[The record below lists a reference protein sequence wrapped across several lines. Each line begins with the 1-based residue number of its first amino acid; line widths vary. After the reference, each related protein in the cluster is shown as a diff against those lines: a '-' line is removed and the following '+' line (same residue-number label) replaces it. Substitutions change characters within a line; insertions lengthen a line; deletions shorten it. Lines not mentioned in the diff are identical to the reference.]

1 MMPQFLVVMI
11 KELKEAL
18 RDKRTLNML
27 LMFVFMYPALVGFML
42 HNQIEKATRTERTGI
57 DIVMIGAAQAP
68 NLVSY
73 LRQKSVN
80 ITEKDAMSEADIGK
94 LLGEKEMAAVLKL
107 GDKFGEY
114 YDDLRPAPVELWFD
128 SAVEKQS
135 QRRELETMLREYG
148 NGIASARLLAHG
160 VSPATLSPLSLQRFD
175 TADSLTRT
183 NKQIGFFLGMFFVP
197 ACVFGL
203 AAAIDSTAGERER
216 RSLEVLIS
224 QPMRAI
230 DLVAGKWL
238 AAAALAAIG
247 LVFELSVAHAVLKY
261 LPLEEIGISW
271 RVSVPTLALVM
282 AAAMPLCLM
291 IGALQVAMAMNSRTF
306 KEAQATASI
315 VTFIPMLPVM
325 IVPALDLATKD
336 WMYAVPLLSNQ
347 TMFQALAT
355 GQTLGVMPY
364 VLACALP
371 LVLAAAAVAF
381 AARRMGSEKY
391 VLGV

>member
-1 MMPQFLVVMI
+1 MMPQFLVVTI

-27 LMFVFMYPALVGFML
+27 LLFVFMYPAMVGFML
-42 HNQIEKATRTERTGI
+42 HNQIQKATRTERSGI
-57 DIVMIGAAQAP
+57 DIVVVGAAQAP

-80 ITEKDAMSEADIGK
+80 ISEKDAMSEADIGK
-94 LLGEKEMAAVLKL
+94 LLGEKKMAAVLKL

-160 VSPATLSPLSLQRFD
+160 VSPATLSPLALQRFD

-197 ACVFGL
+197 ACIFGL

-247 LVFELSVAHAVLKY
+247 LIFELSVAHAVLKY

-271 RVSVPTLALVM
+271 RVSVPTLLLVM

-315 VTFIPMLPVM
+315 VTFVPMLPVI
-325 IVPALDLATKD
+325 IVPALDLATQN

-371 LVLAAAAVAF
+371 LVLAAAAIAF

>member
-27 LMFVFMYPALVGFML
+27 LLFVFMYPAMVGFML
-42 HNQIEKATRTERTGI
+42 HNQIQKATRTERSGI
-57 DIVMIGAAQAP
+57 DIVVVGAAQAP

-80 ITEKDAMSEADIGK
+80 ISEKDAMSEADIGK
-94 LLGEKEMAAVLKL
+94 LLGEKKMAAVLKL

-160 VSPATLSPLSLQRFD
+160 VSPATLSPLALQRFD

-197 ACVFGL
+197 ACIFGL

-247 LVFELSVAHAVLKY
+247 LIFELSVAHAVLKY

-271 RVSVPTLALVM
+271 RVSVPTLLLVM

-315 VTFIPMLPVM
+315 VTFVPMLPVI
-325 IVPALDLATKD
+325 IVPALDLATQN

-371 LVLAAAAVAF
+371 LVLAAAAIAF

>member
-94 LLGEKEMAAVLKL
+94 LLGEKKTAAVLKL
-107 GDKFGEY
+107 GDKFDEY

-135 QRRELETMLREYG
+135 QRRELEAMLREYG

-355 GQTLGVMPY
+355 GQTLGAMPY

>member
-1 MMPQFLVVMI
+1 MMPQFLVVMK
-11 KELKEAL
+11 KELTEAL

-27 LMFVFMYPALVGFML
+27 LMFVFMYPALVGFLL
-42 HNQIEKATRTERTGI
+42 HTQIEKATRTERTGI
-57 DIVMIGAAQAP
+57 DIVVVGAAQAP
-68 NLVSY
+68 NLVGY

-80 ITEKDAMSEADIGK
+80 ITEKDAINEADIGK
-94 LLGEKEMAAVLKL
+94 LLGGKKIAAVLKL
-107 GDKFGEY
+107 GDKFSEY
-114 YDDLRPAPVELWFD
+114 YGDLRPAPVELWFD

-135 QRRELETMLREYG
+135 QRVELETLLREYG

-160 VSPATLSPLSLQRFD
+160 VSPATLSPLALQRYD
-175 TADSLTRT
+175 TADTLTRSNT
-183 NKQIGFFLGMFFVP
+183 RIGFFLGMFFVP
-197 ACVFGL
+197 VCIFGL

-238 AAAALAAIG
+238 AAASLAAIG
-247 LVFELSVAHAVLKY
+247 LVLELSVAHAVLKY
-261 LPLEEIGISW
+261 LPLEEIGMSW
-271 RVSVPTLALVM
+271 QVDVPTLVLVIVAAL
-282 AAAMPLCLM
+282 PLCLM
-291 IGALQVAMAMNSRTF
+291 VGALQVAMAMNSRTF
-306 KEAQATASI
+306 KEAQATAGI
-315 VTFIPMLPVM
+315 VTIIPILPVM
-325 IVPALDLATKD
+325 IVPALELNTQN

-355 GQTLGVMPY
+355 GQSLGVTPY
-364 VLACALP
+364 MLACALP
-371 LVLAAAAVAF
+371 LLLAVAAVAF

>member
-1 MMPQFLVVMI
+1 MTPQFLVVMI

-18 RDKRTLNML
+18 RDKRTLNIML
-27 LMFVFMYPALVGFML
+27 MMVFMYPGLVGFML
-42 HNQIEKATRTERTGI
+42 HNQIQKATKTERTGI

-68 NLVSY
+68 NLANY

-94 LLGEKEMAAVLKL
+94 LLGEKKMAAVLKL

-114 YDDLRPAPVELWFD
+114 YGELRPAPMELWFD
-128 SAVEKQS
+128 SAVEKQA
-135 QRRELETMLREYG
+135 QRRELETMLRDYG
-148 NGIASARLLAHG
+148 NGIASARMLAHG
-160 VSPATLSPLSLQRFD
+160 VSPATLSPFALQRFD
-175 TADSLTRT
+175 TADSLTRSNT
-183 NKQIGFFLGMFFVP
+183 RIGFFLGMFFVP
-197 ACVFGL
+197 VCIFGL

-238 AAAALAAIG
+238 AASALAAIG
-247 LVFELSVAHAVLKY
+247 LICELSVAHAVLKY

-271 RVSVPTLALVM
+271 RVDLPTLALVI

-291 IGALQVAMAMNSRTF
+291 VGALQVAMAMNSRTF
-306 KEAQATASI
+306 KEAQATAGI
-315 VTFIPMLPVM
+315 VTFIPILPVM
-325 IVPALDLATKD
+325 IVPALELNTQN

-355 GQTLGVMPY
+355 GQTLGALPY

-371 LVLAAAAVAF
+371 LLLTAAAVGF
-381 AARRMGSEKY
+381 AAHRMGSEKY

>member
-18 RDKRTLNML
+18 RDKRTMNML

-42 HNQIEKATRTERTGI
+42 HNQIQKATKTERTGI
-57 DIVMIGAAQAP
+57 DIVVLGAAQAP

-80 ITEKDAMSEADIGK
+80 IVEKDAMSEADIGK
-94 LLGEKEMAAVLKL
+94 LLGEKKMAAVLKL

-160 VSPATLSPLSLQRFD
+160 VSPATLSPLALQRFD

-247 LVFELSVAHAVLKY
+247 LIFELSVAHAVLKY

-271 RVSVPTLALVM
+271 RVSVPTLMLVM

-325 IVPALDLATKD
+325 IVPALDLATQN

-371 LVLAAAAVAF
+371 LALTAVAVAF

>member
-94 LLGEKEMAAVLKL
+94 LLGEKKMAALLKL

-197 ACVFGL
+197 ACIFGL

-364 VLACALP
+364 LLACALP